1 MCFKFING
9 NTTHIFLETMRFCL
23 FVFLKETLGVG
34 HGFLEVENPEFSGS
48 LSHKCS
54 SSREARGDSWDLV
67 LQERM
72 ACSPACHWTTHA
84 PCQEILLIQNNW
96 LLAKGIVLLDCGPLT
111 TGPSCAVQT
120 SWKPNKLQI

>member
-1 MCFKFING
+1 MEMCFEFING
-9 NTTHIFLETMRFCL
+9 NTTHIFRDNEVL
-23 FVFLKETLGVG
+23 FVCLFLKETLGVG

-72 ACSPACHWTTHA
+72 ARSPACHWATHA
-84 PCQEILLIQNNW
+84 PCQESLLIQNNW
-96 LLAKGIVLLDCGPLT
+96 TARRLT
-111 TGPSCAVQT
+111 AVPSCAVQT
-120 SWKPNKLQI
+120 SLKPDKLQI